1 MISVIIPTLNE
12 AALLPA
18 TLEALRVNAAR
29 HEVIVVDAGSG
40 DATCEIA
47 AAAGATVLASP
58 RRQRAAQMNFGARQS
73 RGDALM
79 FLHADTRLR
88 PDSLAAVE
96 RALTWPGVV
105 GGGFAR
111 RFDHPSRVVRWSCA
125 LAGWRCRLTGWFFG
139 DQAMFARREAFTA
152 LGGFQEWDVFEDVD
166 FARRLRLRGRTVL
179 LGPPIVSSGRRF
191 ARGPAWRRVLGDAW
205 LTWRYACGADP
216 QAVAAELSRLRG

>member
-1 MISVIIPTLNE
+1 MISVILPTLNE

-18 TLEALRVNAAR
+18 TLEALLVNAAR

-40 DATCEIA
+40 DTTREIA

-58 RRQRAAQMNFGARQS
+58 RRQRAAQMNFGARQA
-73 RGDALM
+73 RGEAIL

-96 RALTWPGVV
+96 RALARSGVV
-105 GGGFAR
+105 GGAFAR

-125 LAGWRCRLTGWFFG
+125 LADWRGRLTGWFFG
-139 DQAMFARREAFTA
+139 DQAMFARREAFAT
-152 LGGFQEWDVFEDVD
+152 LGGFREWDIFEDVD
-166 FARRLRLRGRTVL
+166 FARRLRRAGRTVL

-191 ARGPAWRRVLGDAW
+191 APGPAWRRVLGDAW
-205 LTWRYACGADP
+205 LTWRYAGGADP
-216 QAVAAELSRLRG
+216 QVVAAELKRLRG